1 MKRETLVT
9 WDSKLIDFLSN
20 NNTIIIKNKEEFNK
34 FTKKMETVGLATYRL
49 KTPMEIQGELLVE
62 YNNNKGFTYWNC
74 DKMLS
79 DAIEDSY
86 KWFGIEPLDLKEI
99 L

>member
-1 MKRETLVT
+1 MQNKLVT

-20 NNTIIIKNKEEFNK
+20 YNTVIIRNREEFRTFVKLMNK
-34 FTKKMETVGLATYRL
+34 VGLDPHHLERGL
-49 KTPMEIQGELLVE
+49 DLRGELLVE
-62 YNNNKGFTYWNC
+62 YNNNKGFTYWNH

-86 KWFGIEPLDLKEI
+86 KWYGVEPFNLEDI

>member
-1 MKRETLVT
+1 MRNKLVT

-20 NNTIIIKNKEEFNK
+20 CNTVIIRNREEFDK
-34 FTKKMETVGLATYRL
+34 FTKLMNKVGLDPHFLERGL
-49 KTPMEIQGELLVE
+49 DLEGELLVE

-86 KWFGIEPLDLKEI
+86 KWYGVEPFSLKEI